1 MCVIKWMRLSVCV
14 CVCVM
19 KERVL
24 NPRKQKYRRKKG
36 EEKNRRESRQPFTII
51 RHFNTSNAAGSVVF
65 GAGVFSGP
73 SRSTHFNTLQLKLQ
87 KTPLPIIKYINEK
100 I

>member
-1 MCVIKWMRLSVCV
+1 MCV
-14 CVCVM
+14 CVMM

-73 SRSTHFNTLQLKLQ
+73 SRSTSDNK
-87 KTPLPIIKYINEK
+87 IYINEK